1 MDLKIDYS
9 SKPLSQEK
17 LDALVV
23 FAAEDTNLRGSGLSG
38 LPNALKKPIAS
49 ALDLGVFS
57 GKKGATHHLVT
68 GDTKWKQALLVGLG
82 PLDKL
87 DGEGLRRVA
96 GKVGQGLS
104 GLKADTVGVLV
115 TPALRKSGKQPLGTV
130 LSEGIRLG
138 AYAFKQYK
146 SKEEDS
152 EKKSA
157 KVRICDPRKLTD
169 SKSVKAGTVLA
180 EATNSARTLGNT
192 PPNDLRPQQVAEH
205 AQALA
210 KQHKLKC
217 KVLEEKDMKKLGMG
231 MLLGVSQGSE
241 EPAKLII
248 LEYRPAGAKQTVAL
262 VGKGITFDSGG
273 LSLKPG
279 KGMEEMKYDMCGSAA
294 VLGAMSAVAQ
304 LKPKVNVIGV
314 VAASENMP
322 SGMAQRPGDIVTAY
336 NGKRV
341 EVLNTDAEGRLV
353 LGDALAYTVDKLKPD
368 AIVDLATLTGA
379 CIVALGHHI
388 AAAVTNSDAL
398 MDQIQGAAQRTG
410 ERVWQLPSGPE
421 YGEAIKSNHGDL
433 KNIADGGAG
442 TIIGGVF
449 LENFVGDTPWVHL
462 DIAGV
467 AWGVKGVDYHPAN
480 SATGFGVRL
489 LLDLLQQ
496 WRPLKGK

>member
-9 SKPLSQEK
+9 SKPLADEK

-23 FAAEDTNLRGSGLSG
+23 FVAGNTDLRDNGLNG
-38 LPNALKKPIAS
+38 LPRVLKKPIAS
-49 ALDLGVFS
+49 AIDLGVFS
-57 GKKGATHHLVT
+57 GKQGTKHHLVT
-68 GDTKWKQALLVGLG
+68 GDATWKQALLIGLG

-87 DGEGLRRVA
+87 DGERLRRAA
-96 GKVGQGLS
+96 GKIGQSLS
-104 GLKADTVGVLV
+104 CLKADTIGVLV
-115 TPALRKSGKQPLGTV
+115 TPTLRKSGKLPLGTV
-130 LSEGIRLG
+130 LAEGIQLG
-138 AYAFKQYK
+138 AYEFKEYK
-146 SKEEDS
+146 TQDEDS
-152 EKKSA
+152 PKKSA
-157 KVRICDPRKLTD
+157 KIRICDPHKLTD
-169 SKSVKAGTVLA
+169 LKSVKVGAVLA

-217 KVLEEKDMKKLGMG
+217 KVLEEKDMQKLGMG
-231 MLLGVSQGSE
+231 MLLGVSKGSE
-241 EPAKLII
+241 EPAKLIV

-273 LSLKPG
+273 ISLKPG
-279 KGMEEMKYDMCGSAA
+279 KSMDEMKYDMCGSAA

-314 VAASENMP
+314 VATSENMP
-322 SGMAQRPGDIVTAY
+322 SGTAQRPGDIVTAY

-341 EVLNTDAEGRLV
+341 EILNTDAEGRLV

-368 AIVDLATLTGA
+368 AIIDLATLTGA
-379 CIVALGHHI
+379 CVVALGHYI
-388 AAAVTNSDAL
+388 AGAITNNEDL
-398 MDQIQGAAQRTG
+398 MRQLQSAAQRTG
-410 ERVWQLPSGPE
+410 ERVWELPNDPDYS
-421 YGEAIKSNHGDL
+421 EALKGAHGDL
-433 KNIADGGAG
+433 QNIADGGAG
-442 TIIGGVF
+442 TIIGGIF
-449 LENFVGDTPWVHL
+449 LEHFVGDTPWVHL

-467 AWGVKGVDYHPAN
+467 AWGVKSIDYHPSK

-496 WRPLKGK
+496 WRPLKS

>member
-1 MDLKIDYS
+1 MDLKMDYS
-9 SKPLSQEK
+9 SKLLSDEK

-23 FAAEDTNLRGSGLSG
+23 FVSEDSDLRRNGLSN
-38 LPNALKKPIAS
+38 LPRALKKPLS
-49 ALDLGVFS
+49 SLMELGVFS
-57 GKKGATHHLVT
+57 GKKGTKHHLVT
-68 GDTKWKQALLVGLG
+68 GDATWKQALLVGLG
-82 PLDKL
+82 PVDKL
-87 DGEGLRRVA
+87 DGEGLRRAA
-96 GKVGQGLS
+96 GKVGQNLS

-115 TPALRKSGKQPLGTV
+115 TPLLKKSGKLSLGTV
-130 LSEGIRLG
+130 LAEGIQLG
-138 AYAFKQYK
+138 AYEFKQYK
-146 SKEEDS
+146 SPDDDS
-152 EKKSA
+152 PKKLA
-157 KVRICDPRKLTD
+157 KLRVCDPRKLTD
-169 SKSVKAGTVLA
+169 SKSVKVGTVLA

-210 KQHKLKC
+210 KRHKLKC
-217 KVLEEKDMKKLGMG
+217 KVLEEQDMQKLGMG

-322 SGMAQRPGDIVTAY
+322 SGTAQRPGDIVTAY

-368 AIVDLATLTGA
+368 AIIDLATLTGA
-379 CIVALGHHI
+379 CIVALGHYI
-388 AAAVTNSDAL
+388 AGAVTNNDEL
-398 MDQIQGAAQRTG
+398 MGQVQGTAQRTG
-410 ERVWQLPSGPE
+410 ERVWQLPSDPE

-449 LENFVGDTPWVHL
+449 LEHFVGDTPWVHL

-467 AWGVKGVDYHPAN
+467 AWGVKSIDYHPSN

-496 WRPLKGK
+496 WRPLKK